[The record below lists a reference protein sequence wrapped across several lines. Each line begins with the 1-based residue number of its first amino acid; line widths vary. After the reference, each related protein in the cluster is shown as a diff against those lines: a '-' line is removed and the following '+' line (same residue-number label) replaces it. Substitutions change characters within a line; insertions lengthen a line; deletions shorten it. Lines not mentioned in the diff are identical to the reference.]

1 MTGLLAWV
9 TGEAPP
15 TELTVSE
22 INSSYMI
29 IIIIA
34 VSVSACLAIA
44 TPIVYTSLVSKKK
57 AQRAGNYH
65 HSLLSCFFFF
75 SIYLGPTNAE
85 NVPEV
90 LLERSDIPLNYIYT
104 VAATSIVFF
113 IINLFVMLWYIVR
126 KRNKTRKSKNYL
138 NIDHRRQF
146 SQHFSKN

>member
-1 MTGLLAWV
+1 MTHCMNNIRVTGLLAWV

-44 TPIVYTSLVSKKK
+44 TPIVYTSFVSKKK

-65 HSLLSCFFFF
+65 HFF
-75 SIYLGPTNAE
+75 SFTHFPGPTNAE

-90 LLERSDIPLNYIYT
+90 LLERGDIPLNYIYT

-126 KRNKTRKSKNYL
+126 KRNKSRKSPKLY
-138 NIDHRRQF
+138 
-146 SQHFSKN
+146 SP